1 MLEIKYVIAKVLNQ
15 VEYDLVGVF
24 DTEENKIHFGEFD
37 YVLGGRYWQVGVPRS
52 NETHPGARCT
62 CGQILW
68 GFGEKFPKGYT
79 TIICP
84 NCGKEHTVENIEK

>member
-15 VEYDLVGVF
+15 VQHELVGVF
-24 DTEENKIHFGEFD
+24 DTEENKIHFGQYD

-52 NETHPGARCT
+52 DTMHPGARCT

-68 GFGEKFPKGYT
+68 RFGENFSKGYT
-79 TIICP
+79 TIYCP
-84 NCGKEHTVENIEK
+84 NCGKEHTLVGSEK